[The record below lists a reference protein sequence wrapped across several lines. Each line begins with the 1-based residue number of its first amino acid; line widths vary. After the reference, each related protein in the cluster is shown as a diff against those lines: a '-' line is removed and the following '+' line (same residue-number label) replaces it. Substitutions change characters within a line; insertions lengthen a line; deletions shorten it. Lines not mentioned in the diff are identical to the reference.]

1 MVNTVAEVGIECYLK
16 GGKGPDWRHRC
27 QGRGK
32 ARLSLKALV
41 EGRQVR
47 RKEST
52 FQREEI
58 KQ

>member
-1 MVNTVAEVGIECYLK
+1 MVNTVAEVGTECYLK
-16 GGKGPDWRHRC
+16 GGKGSDWKHWC

-32 ARLSLKALV
+32 DRLSLKALI

-47 RKEST
+47 RKESA